1 MSFVL
6 LGMIPIPINYVCFWG
21 YLYCTLFFICILNDD
36 ALIYLKEQYK
46 DKNKQT
52 LFLPPTSF
60 DLIRFIFYNLY
71 TFFFNNIFI
80 KKFNS

>member
-1 MSFVL
+1 MFAFGV
-6 LGMIPIPINYVCFWG
+6 IYTVHF
-21 YLYCTLFFICILNDD
+21 FFICILNDD

-71 TFFFNNIFI
+71 TFFFYNNFFI